1 MKALARGATAC
12 SIGRPYLYGLAAGG
26 ESGVAKAL
34 QLLRDEIERDMAL
47 LGCRNVAEIG
57 RKHIS

>member
-1 MKALARGATAC
+1 V

-26 ESGVAKAL
+26 EKGVAKAL

-47 LGCRNVAEIG
+47 LGCRTVAEIG
-57 RKHIS
+57 RKHIN